1 MAIPKPEDEAVQSP
15 IPITATEI
23 PQTAEAPEVQP
34 VFISFQRYNST
45 ECELNGMD
53 NKRARKALQI
63 VRDVGVTVKTEADF
77 HKHLPNL
84 KIVSIQNN
92 GAYRKLYKGLADMPD
107 AEIKEAKID
116 RDKGRLFFFMVDRIF
131 HIIAIKDSHYETGQQ
146 RR

>member
-1 MAIPKPEDEAVQSP
+1 MAIPKPEDEVVQSP

-34 VFISFQRYNST
+34 VFISFQRYNSN

-77 HKHLPNL
+77 HKYLPKL
-84 KIVSIQNN
+84 EIVSVQNN

-131 HIIAIKDSHYETGQQ
+131 HIIAIRNSHYETGQQ